1 MKCWVRGTDFS
12 INTEYIAKFLRI
24 TRPVNVDLTP
34 YDDRLLQVQ
43 DILQVLG
50 PDHEVRSKGLSI
62 GTAQFTPKLTTLK
75 LIMFSNLY
83 PLSNTAF
90 INLGRAQFLCDL
102 ITEVPIDICAH
113 IFQTIGKTVAR
124 SAPRTCIPFSSLI
137 MKIMLFEGVHPL
149 TDEKIVPRPPPISM
163 ITLQASKSHSSKAPK
178 SEPFTHATPSGHVS
192 ATLVHIETISP
203 IPFKM
208 QTTGTPSA
216 PSSQVD
222 RLSTLIKSMSQ
233 QISGLERLLYSTKN
247 QVQLCLT
254 TIETQ
259 LDAIQQKLEES
270 L

>member
-1 MKCWVRGTDFS
+1 
-12 INTEYIAKFLRI
+12 
-24 TRPVNVDLTP
+24 
-34 YDDRLLQVQ
+34 
-43 DILQVLG
+43 
-50 PDHEVRSKGLSI
+50 
-62 GTAQFTPKLTTLK
+62 
-75 LIMFSNLY
+75 MFSNLY

-102 ITEVPIDICAH
+102 ITEVSIDICAH

-124 SAPRTCIPFSSLI
+124 SAARTCILFCSLI
-137 MKIMLFEGVHPL
+137 MKIVLLEGVRPL

-192 ATLVHIETISP
+192 APVHIETVSP
-203 IPFKM
+203 IPFEM

-222 RLSTLIKSMSQ
+222 KLSTLIKSMSQ

-270 L
+270 LQLFVTKRKRQITYSKGESNTRGRSVHTERGSCLVYSYFCLLFYCFFKTLLLCGYGFNTSVKLLGIVVYI

>member
-1 MKCWVRGTDFS
+1 
-12 INTEYIAKFLRI
+12 
-24 TRPVNVDLTP
+24 
-34 YDDRLLQVQ
+34 
-43 DILQVLG
+43 
-50 PDHEVRSKGLSI
+50 
-62 GTAQFTPKLTTLK
+62 
-75 LIMFSNLY
+75 
-83 PLSNTAF
+83 
-90 INLGRAQFLCDL
+90 
-102 ITEVPIDICAH
+102 
-113 IFQTIGKTVAR
+113 
-124 SAPRTCIPFSSLI
+124 
-137 MKIMLFEGVHPL
+137 MLFKGVHPL

-203 IPFKM
+203 IPFEM

>member
-12 INTEYIAKFLRI
+12 INTEYIAKVLRI
-24 TRPVNVDLTP
+24 TRPANVDLTP
-34 YDDRLLQVQ
+34 Y
-43 DILQVLG
+43 ILQVLG

-102 ITEVPIDICAH
+102 ITEVSIDICAH

-124 SAPRTCIPFSSLI
+124 SAARTCILYCSLI
-137 MKIMLFEGVHPL
+137 MKIVLLEGVRPL

-163 ITLQASKSHSSKAPK
+163 ITLKASKSHSSKAPK

-192 ATLVHIETISP
+192 APVHIETVSP
-203 IPFKM
+203 IPFEM

-222 RLSTLIKSMSQ
+222 KLSTLIKSMSQ

>member
-12 INTEYIAKFLRI
+12 INTEYIAKVLRI
-24 TRPVNVDLTP
+24 TRPANVDLTP
-34 YDDRLLQVQ
+34 Y
-43 DILQVLG
+43 ILQVLG
-50 PDHEVRSKGLSI
+50 SDHEVRSKGLSI
-62 GTAQFTPKLTTLK
+62 GTTQFTPKLTTLK

-102 ITEVPIDICAH
+102 ITGVSIDICAH

-124 SAPRTCIPFSSLI
+124 SAARTCILYCSLI
-137 MKIMLFEGVHPL
+137 MKIVLLEGVRPL

-192 ATLVHIETISP
+192 APVHIETVSP
-203 IPFKM
+203 IPFEM

-222 RLSTLIKSMSQ
+222 KLSTLIKSMSQ
-233 QISGLERLLYSTKN
+233 QISGLERLLYSTNN
-247 QVQLCLT
+247 QVQMHLT
-254 TIETQ
+254 AIETQ